1 MIDDDD
7 AAEDYEKR
15 VQTATV
21 AADAFAIQLYQ
32 ELDTQNGGFWWWKDH
47 LDWKR
52 RVLIS
57 DYLIASVQGV
67 SASLMAACLAAD
79 EYRLNAVADGSA
91 LQEAF
96 EGVRT
101 STAKPSIH
109 DFAAAV
115 PRDRAAR
122 RRGRMIAYSAE
133 HCLFHLGQV
142 LDRLAAV
149 IVIVGGFG
157 KEDVLGAS
165 WNWINDLA
173 AELGRAEPESARK
186 TKKARRKPLSG
197 LITTELVQPPESEG
211 REAQTNLV
219 DVALAAADHG
229 SQDWLRWT
237 RDTRN
242 AMAHRPPIRELN
254 SVTSEGVARLLYRH
268 PKWTDIQALA
278 FAEPP
283 ADEPMAGVFLLKS
296 TADVLD
302 GLCDSMNSFVTAIM
316 QAVSECWNARRTT
329 PMLILQ
335 PATQWQSPKPLSPP
349 SKFSGDGRDAVPVEG
364 SVVLTHTNEGRRWQS
379 ARVFDSVK
387 YQWRE

>member
-1 MIDDDD
+1 MAADDDL
-7 AAEDYEKR
+7 EDYEKR
-15 VQTATV
+15 VQPATA
-21 AADAFAIQLYQ
+21 ASDAFAIQLYE

-197 LITTELVQPPESEG
+197 LITTELVQPPESDG
-211 REAQTNLV
+211 REAQTNLI

-229 SQDWLRWT
+229 PQDWLRWT

-242 AMAHRPPIRELN
+242 AMTHRPPIRELN

-278 FAEPP
+278 FAEQP

-316 QAVSECWNARRTT
+316 QAVSECWNARRVR
-329 PMLILQ
+329 PMLIIQ
-335 PATQWQSPKPLSPP
+335 PAAQWQSPKPLSPP
-349 SKFSGDGRDAVPVEG
+349 SKFPGDGRDAVPVEG

-379 ARVFDSVK
+379 ARVFDNVK
-387 YQWRE
+387 HQWRE